1 MKSLFARKNAVLA
14 VVVACMAML
23 AGPASAVS
31 VYDPLTTAVTF
42 TDVIAAIMAVAA
54 IVATLYVSVRG
65 VRSVLGFIRS

>member
-1 MKSLFARKNAVLA
+1 MKSLFSKQNAFLA
-14 VVVACMAML
+14 ILAALMMA